1 MNKIYDK
8 LIKKYGIDN
17 QLGILQEE
25 LAELIVAVS
34 HYKRN
39 RKSNIPEEIADVEIM
54 LEQIIQHYDMRND
67 IDEWK
72 TKKLERMDRRLK
84 KKPDH

>member
-8 LIKKYGIDN
+8 LIKKYGIDS

-25 LAELIVAVS
+25 LAELIVEIS

-39 RKSNIPEEIADVEIM
+39 RKSSIPEEIADVEIM
-54 LEQIIQHYDMRND
+54 LEQIIQYCDLRKD

-72 TKKLERMDRRLK
+72 TKKLERINMRIK
-84 KKPDH
+84 